1 MSHNHTEAI
10 THIFFTNILKQHK
23 MRTKLAYGLVV
34 ASAVGLSEA
43 ATLLQKRDGS
53 HGHSHA
59 AAPSSGYDTPDTGYG
74 APDTGYGAPD
84 TGYGAPDTGYGAPD
98 TGYGAPDTGYGAPA
112 TGYGAPDTGYGA
124 PSYGGGGGKFNL
136 DILGPLLW
144 PIMAALLFV
153 GLSLLFP
160 TIISVDNS
168 LGRKKRSL
176 DQGK

>member
-1 MSHNHTEAI
+1 MS
-10 THIFFTNILKQHK
+10 
-23 MRTKLAYGLVV
+23 KLAYSLAV

-43 ATLLQKRDGS
+43 ALVLQKRDGS
-53 HGHSHA
+53 HSHVQ
-59 AAPSSGYDTPDTGYG
+59 PSSGYDTPSAGYS
-74 APDTGYGAPD
+74 APASGYDAPATGYGAPD

-176 DQGK
+176 AQGK